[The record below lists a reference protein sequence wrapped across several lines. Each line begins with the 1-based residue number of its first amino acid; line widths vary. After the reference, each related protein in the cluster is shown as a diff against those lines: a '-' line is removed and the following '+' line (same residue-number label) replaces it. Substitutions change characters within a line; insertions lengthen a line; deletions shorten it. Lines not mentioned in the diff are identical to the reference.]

1 MASKVLRFLF
11 ALALPRFVIGF
22 AGWSWLVIILSW
34 AIPSM
39 HGKRFLRNLGPA
51 PRKYQRFTIREGL
64 PPALHQAGKQLIANV
79 TFPTGPGY
87 LNVITGMV

>member
-1 MASKVLRFLF
+1 MDGLKGLAVSLRSRF
-11 ALALPRFVIGF
+11 AALRHRIR
-22 AGWSWLVIILSW
+22 WLVIILSW